1 MKKIYTFTLD
11 SDDYPSRGLHDD
23 VRVIAALVYDCIY
36 NYYGEDN
43 VPVSTSKNIVYNELR
58 DAYHVDGK
66 YIMDSDKNDDGY
78 INYEPF
84 ISGRRTFG
92 FTVVDDSIGHSEL
105 REKVN
110 YILSLVRVNYRV
122 SIECFPY
129 PSKDMDD
136 ESNRDAVINAINS
149 RFGERYV
156 RRNKLCR
163 ILRKRTY
170 PGNPRRR

>member
-11 SDDYPSRGLHDD
+11 SDDYPSRGLYDD

-58 DAYHVDGK
+58 DAYHADGK

-84 ISGRRTFG
+84 ISGSRTFG
-92 FTVVDDSIGHSEL
+92 FTVVDDSISYSEL
-105 REKVN
+105 MKMVN
-110 YILSLVRVNYRV
+110 YVLGLARVNYRV

-136 ESNRDAVINAINS
+136 ESNRDEVINAINS
-149 RFGERYV
+149 RFGERYIK
-156 RRNKLCR
+156 RNKLCR
-163 ILRKRTY
+163 MLRKRTY
-170 PGNPRRR
+170 IGKPKRI